1 MGMIFKAIIII
12 YCLVG
17 LTLNLVFLPKRNK
30 QLYEDSKRIMQIYD
44 KLDDTLDRVQDYLD
58 REDKP

>member
-1 MGMIFKAIIII
+1 MIFKAIIII

-44 KLDDTLDRVQDYLD
+44 RLDDLLEKLEQRSDVDA
-58 REDKP
+58 